1 MIGSCG
7 SSEDG
12 ARRVH
17 SPIPRRLA
25 GGGAGPGRR
34 GTPLGTPRRVG
45 EACSSIQL
53 GCTFPPT
60 TVAGRRSG
68 SAAGH
73 RDSSGAPASRHVSRR
88 ACRAPRHP
96 PVIRQPMGA
105 REHRANR
112 STTARHDGRVAR
124 TGRRPQGFGRASR
137 GRRVAGDRSLCKR
150 FVRPALTRTSTSGRE
165 LRPRQHHQDPGPEV
179 GHVAE
184 RGTSPTPRRRVAGA
198 GEPPP
203 PRPWPAPTGASADKR
218 TIPQSPWASTA
229 GDRAS
234 IPGRGLPVV
243 DGRLA
248 VDEEGDRASGLER
261 EREVDDRRLVVERRR
276 IG

>member
-17 SPIPRRLA
+17 SPIPRRPA
-25 GGGAGPGRR
+25 GDGAGPGRR
-34 GTPLGTPRRVG
+34 GAPLGTPRRAG
-45 EACSSIQL
+45 GACSSFWL
-53 GCTFPPT
+53 GCIVPT
-60 TVAGRRSG
+60 TLAGRRSG

-73 RDSSGAPASRHVSRR
+73 RDSSGPPASRHVSRR

-124 TGRRPQGFGRASR
+124 TGRRPQGFGRTSR

-150 FVRPALTRTSTSGRE
+150 LVRPALTRTSTSGRE
-165 LRPRQHHQDPGPEV
+165 LRPRQHHQDPRPEV

-184 RGTSPTPRRRVAGA
+184 RVPRRRHEEGGRGGRATS
-198 GEPPP
+198 PP
-203 PRPWPAPTGASADKR
+203 AV
-218 TIPQSPWASTA
+218 AST
-229 GDRAS
+229 DRSQCRQTDDTA
-234 IPGRGLPVV
+234 IPVGFHRW
-243 DGRLA
+243 
-248 VDEEGDRASGLER
+248 
-261 EREVDDRRLVVERRR
+261 
-276 IG
+276 